1 MFVGTTR
8 LPIFGSVPLLLNAGL
23 LLLLDSSGKI
33 VQMKLDTYGFSN
45 DSVEQ
50 EYTLDDVVDRLSKSI
65 LMKRYDDAMF
75 WAKQLNDSNEW
86 NKFATALLYSLNIDY
101 GKRKKHQLIEKFF
114 LLLFCCHLA
123 IKVFREIGHPGMVMT
138 LEEIKVG
145 FDLLITKIE

>member
-8 LPIFGSVPLLLNAGL
+8 LPIFGSIPLLLNAGL

-65 LMKRYDDAMF
+65 LMKRF
-75 WAKQLNDSNEW
+75 FFSIH
-86 NKFATALLYSLNIDY
+86 F
-101 GKRKKHQLIEKFF
+101 FF
-114 LLLFCCHLA
+114 LKLNFHSVL
-123 IKVFREIGHPGMVMT
+123 
-138 LEEIKVG
+138 
-145 FDLLITKIE
+145 KI